1 MELRQLRYFVGVVEH
16 GGFTRA
22 AEALRI
28 SQPALGLQIK
38 KLEEELRVSLFFRH
52 SRGVDLTEAGV
63 LLLKY
68 ARSILDDVAAAAT
81 AVKAIRPE
89 PAGPVRVGMAPTLAL
104 MLSRRLI
111 SEVVE
116 RHPNIHLDVVEAG
129 TPVLSDLISTQRV
142 DIALSCETEQ
152 HSAVNRE
159 HILDESMYLVQSA
172 SSTNKHHVDIPFREL
187 ADYPLVIADPMLSR
201 ILLDKL
207 ETVSRVLNVK
217 LNILRVLPS
226 IDTVKQM
233 VEEDGPV
240 CTVMPYVNVRREC
253 ERGWLS
259 VRRIVDPPLLRIA
272 YLLTPRGSVL
282 SPAASATC
290 AVVRDILRDPRDI
303 LPETGF
309 MFGDQ
314 PVTLAGGPITAGE
327 KAVLPAISQ

>member
-38 KLEEELRVSLFFRH
+38 KLEEELRVTLFFRH
-52 SRGVDLTEAGV
+52 SRGVELTDAGV
-63 LLLKY
+63 MLLKY
-68 ARSILDDVAAAAT
+68 ARSILDEVAAAAT

-89 PAGPVRVGMAPTLAL
+89 PAGRVRVGMAPTLAL

-111 SEVVE
+111 SEVSE
-116 RHPNIHLDVVEAG
+116 RHPGINLDVVEAG

-152 HSAVNRE
+152 DSAVNRE

-187 ADYPLVIADPMLSR
+187 GEYPLVIADPMLSR

-207 ETVSRVLNVK
+207 EITSRVLNVK

-233 VEEDGPV
+233 VEDGPV

-259 VRRIVDPPLLRIA
+259 VRRIVDPPLLRVA

-282 SPAASATC
+282 SPAASATR
-290 AVVRDILRDPRDI
+290 AVVRDILRDSREI
-303 LPETGF
+303 LPEAGF

-314 PVTLAGGPITAGE
+314 PVRLAGSEIAGGD
-327 KAVLPAISQ
+327 KVAVPAVSQ

>member
-52 SRGVDLTEAGV
+52 SRGVELTEAGA

-68 ARSILDDVAAAAT
+68 ARSILDEVAAAAT

-89 PAGPVRVGMAPTLAL
+89 PAGRVRVGMAPTLAL

-111 SEVVE
+111 TEVNE
-116 RHPNIHLDVVEAG
+116 RHPGIHLDVVEAG
-129 TPVLSDLISTQRV
+129 TPILSDMISTQRV
-142 DIALSCETEQ
+142 DIALSCETGQ

-159 HILDESMYLVQSA
+159 HILDEGMYLVQSA
-172 SSTNKHHVDIPFREL
+172 RSTNKHFVDIPFREL
-187 ADYPLVIADPMLSR
+187 GDYPLVIADPMLSR

-207 ETVSRVLNVK
+207 ETTSRVLNVK

-226 IDTVKQM
+226 IDTVKEM
-233 VEEDGPV
+233 VEDGTV
-240 CTVMPYVNVRREC
+240 CTIMPYVNVRREC

-259 VRRIVDPPLLRIA
+259 VRRIIDPPLLRIA
-272 YLLTPRGSVL
+272 YLLTPRGAVL
-282 SPAASATC
+282 STAASATC
-290 AVVRDILRDPRDI
+290 AVMRDILRESRDI
-303 LPETGF
+303 LPEAGLV
-309 MFGDQ
+309 FGDQ
-314 PVTLAGGPITAGE
+314 STPFAGSEIAQGKP
-327 KAVLPAISQ
+327 AVLPAVS